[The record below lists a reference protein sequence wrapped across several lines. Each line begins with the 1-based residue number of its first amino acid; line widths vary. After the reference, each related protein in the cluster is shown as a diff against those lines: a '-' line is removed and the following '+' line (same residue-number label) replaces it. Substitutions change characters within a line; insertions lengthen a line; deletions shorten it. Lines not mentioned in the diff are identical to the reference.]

1 MSNKT
6 IRIAI
11 DCMGG
16 EHGFPVTLP
25 AAVKFAQEH
34 SDSHCLLVGDQT
46 RIEAQLRAL
55 PQIGRDW
62 FTIVHT
68 DEVVDMD
75 DSVEVAL
82 RRKRKSSMRLAA
94 QAVKGEKAD
103 ACISDGRYGELVAIS
118 RYELET

>member
-16 EHGFPVTLP
+16 DHGLPVTLP

-34 SDSHCLLVGDQT
+34 PDTHCLLVGDQT

-55 PQIGRDW
+55 PQIAGIGSPLSTPAGGWKWMVRARLTCVASASLPCGSPPRRSR
-62 FTIVHT
+62 TIRPT
-68 DEVVDMD
+68 
-75 DSVEVAL
+75 
-82 RRKRKSSMRLAA
+82 
-94 QAVKGEKAD
+94 
-103 ACISDGRYGELVAIS
+103 LVFQQEIPERGSLFRVMCS
-118 RYELET
+118 RP